1 MPRRNFANR
10 TLFKGDNINFLRG
23 MNGETV
29 DLIATDPPFNKSRD
43 FNATPGSLAQG
54 AKFQDRWNWILDVQE
69 PWMDEIK
76 DEQPQVHALIDYVI
90 GGIDNDPKTRRSR
103 GGRED
108 MAAFIAFMAV
118 RVLHMHRVLKPTG
131 SIYLHCDPTASHYL
145 KALLDAVFGDR
156 NFRNEIVWQRT
167 GTKTLA
173 STRYPRDHDII
184 LYYVKSDA
192 AIWNQ
197 PYMPYD
203 KAYVASTYRRE
214 DKYGKYKTSDLTGG
228 KAGSEASY
236 KPFKGVLPSAG
247 RGWAPPR
254 RDKLPGAARAA
265 LPDNYEQLS
274 QLDKCYALDAAGLI
288 YWSRNGKPQA
298 KTYLSE
304 AKGRIVG
311 DIISDITAIGASG
324 KERTGYPTQKPL
336 ALYERII
343 KASSNEGDLV
353 LDPFCGCATTP
364 IAAERLGR
372 QWVGMDLWDGAYEM
386 VMRRMEDNR
395 QILAHPN
402 PQIIYTEQPPVR
414 TDDSDDDPAV
424 FDLDFVEQTPKPRWQ
439 RLTHK
444 EMRRELEKAQASAWS
459 DGKLIDCGGCGRSL
473 ESAFMELDHITPRS
487 DDGENWIT
495 NRILL
500 CRPCNGRKSNILTMP
515 GLRRANK
522 REKWM
527 KDEKVAIAAQE
538 RAKSRARQIK
548 REMSGY

>member
-1 MPRRNFANR
+1 MITPNFQNR
-10 TLFKGDNINFLRG
+10 TLFKGDNLDFLRG
-23 MNGETV
+23 MNSETV
-29 DLIATDPPFNKSRD
+29 DLIATDPPFNKDKD
-43 FNATPGSLAQG
+43 FYATPDSLAAG
-54 AKFQDRWNWILDVQE
+54 ARFQDRWRWDEDVQPE
-69 PWMDEIK
+69 WVDAIK
-76 DEQPQVHALIDYVI
+76 DDHPPVYSLINHVV
-90 GGIDNDPKTRRSR
+90 GGIDNDPKIRKRL

-108 MAAFIAFMAV
+108 LAAFLCFMGV
-118 RVLHMHRVLKPTG
+118 RLIEMRRILKDTG
-131 SIYLHCDPTASHYL
+131 SLYLHCDPTASHFL
-145 KALLDAVFGDR
+145 KALMDAVFGDG

-192 AIWNQ
+192 AVWNQ

-203 KAYVASTYRRE
+203 KAYVASAYRRE

-228 KAGSEASY
+228 KAGSEAAY

-254 RDKLPGAARAA
+254 RDKLPDAARAA

-274 QLDKCYALDAAGLI
+274 QLDKCYALDDAGLI

-343 KASSNEGDLV
+343 KASSNEGDIV

-372 QWVGMDLWDGAYEM
+372 QWVGMDLWDGAYAI
-386 VMRRMEDNR
+386 VKRRMEENK
-395 QILAHPN
+395 QLLADDN
-402 PQIIYTEQPPVR
+402 PQIIYSEDAPVR
-414 TDDSDDDPAV
+414 NDGGEDAPA
-424 FDLDFVEQTPKPRWQ
+424 FELPLRKQRQVEAWQ
-439 RLTHK
+439 KLSHA
-444 EMRRELEKAQASAWS
+444 EMRDILYDAQE
-459 DGKLIDCGGCGRSL
+459 GVCGGCGREL
-473 ESAFMELDHITPRS
+473 EKEFMELDHIMPRA
-487 DDGENWIT
+487 DGGSNDIT
-495 NRILL
+495 NRIML
-500 CRPCNGRKSNILTMP
+500 CSPCNRKKSHTLTLSGLVRENRKSGWM
-515 GLRRANK
+515 RDAN
-522 REKWM
+522 
-527 KDEKVAIAAQE
+527 
-538 RAKSRARQIK
+538 RAKRAVDLARLTADKIK
-548 REMSGY
+548 NAEG

>member
-1 MPRRNFANR
+1 MPSRNFANR

-54 AKFQDRWNWILDVQE
+54 AKFQDRWNWLRDVQE

-76 DEQPQVHALIDYVI
+76 DEHPQVHALIDYVI
-90 GGIDNDPKTRRSR
+90 GGIDNDPKTRRNR

-118 RVLHMHRVLKPTG
+118 RVLHMYRILKPTG

-145 KALLDAVFGDR
+145 KALMDAIFGDK
-156 NFRNEIVWQRT
+156 NFRNEIMWLRKQGERHN
-167 GTKTLA
+167 LA
-173 STRYPRDHDII
+173 RKRMPSAHDVI
-184 LYYVKSDA
+184 LYYVKTAAAEYSPQYTPYSDDYISKNYKHRDERGA
-192 AIWNQ
+192 YSTFPCTNDAGGNREYEFRGITRAWRFKPETMQ
-197 PYMPYD
+197 EMYD
-203 KAYVASTYRRE
+203 AGLLVQARPTSPFRYK
-214 DKYGKYKTSDLTGG
+214 KY
-228 KAGSEASY
+228 
-236 KPFKGVLPSAG
+236 
-247 RGWAPPR
+247 
-254 RDKLPGAARAA
+254 
-265 LPDNYEQLS
+265 
-274 QLDKCYALDAAGLI
+274 LDKDAGVKVDDCWLDVPQVR
-288 YWSRNGKPQA
+288 SKP
-298 KTYLSE
+298 E
-304 AKGRIVG
+304 N
-311 DIISDITAIGASG
+311 
-324 KERTGYPTQKPL
+324 TGYPTQKPL

-386 VMRRMEDNR
+386 VKRRMEDNR

-414 TDDSDDDPAV
+414 TDDSGGDPAV

-487 DDGENWIT
+487 DDGENDIT

-500 CRPCNGRKSNILTMP
+500 CRPCNSRKSNILTMP

-538 RAKSRARQIK
+538 RARNRARQIK